1 VQPLSEDSRVRIG
14 VLGRIFG
21 KRDGRGGSPEAYVGA
36 FGKHPAW
43 NDHIE
48 DIGIE
53 SERLVEAKRSIYVD
67 GIGGNIDSGAW
78 DKLEAPARLEGFGH
92 LFLWS
97 WDDECLVGR
106 MWSSSDGKGRTKY
119 PMAIVAHLKSVQ
131 QGVVN
136 EAVLAIEAA
145 EKACRGTQDRGAV
158 IAAVD
163 TARTRIREAIESGR
177 NSGESAFSAREII
190 QSADMGPNL
199 AGIERVV
206 YQIDRDM
213 GAYLRGSGS
222 DSTTSRLKSIDLR
235 PQHLRVPACV
245 ADSWKSILTWQS
257 FMRDFLDDFC
267 PLLVV
272 RREDSPWIDIIVGAP
287 GPGEFFCLRAGTAAV
302 PQATEVPYT
311 IEPALADR
319 VRVWASSQSQPS

>member
-1 VQPLSEDSRVRIG
+1 MRIG

-21 KRDGRGGSPEAYVGA
+21 RREGRGGSPEAFVGA

-48 DIGIE
+48 DIGLE
-53 SERLVEAKRSIYVD
+53 SERLVEAKRSLYVE

-78 DKLEAPARLEGFGH
+78 DKLETPAQLEGFGH

-97 WDDECLVGR
+97 WDDECLIGR

-119 PMAIVAHLKSVQ
+119 PMAVVAHLRSAP
-131 QGVVN
+131 QGAVS
-136 EAVLAIEAA
+136 EAVAELASA
-145 EKACRGTQDRGAV
+145 ENSCRVTQDRAAV

-163 TARTRIREAIESGR
+163 AARRRIRSAVEATNHPVESG
-177 NSGESAFSAREII
+177 FSAREII
-190 QSADMGPNL
+190 ASGQMGPDL
-199 AGIERVV
+199 AGVERVV
-206 YQIDRDM
+206 YQMDRDM
-213 GAYLRGSGS
+213 GAYLRGAGS

-235 PQHLRVPACV
+235 PQHIRVPACV
-245 ADSWKSILTWQS
+245 PDSWKSILIWQS

-287 GPGEFFCLRAGTAAV
+287 GPSEFFCLRAGPLAV
-302 PQATEVPYT
+302 PAATEVPYT
-311 IEPALADR
+311 IEPTLAER
-319 VRVWASSQSQPS
+319 VRSWAAAVMQPT

>member
-1 VQPLSEDSRVRIG
+1 MRIG

-21 KRDGRGGSPEAYVGA
+21 RREGRGGNPEAFVGA

-48 DIGIE
+48 DIGLE
-53 SERLVEAKRSIYVD
+53 SERLVEAKRSIYVE

-78 DKLEAPARLEGFGH
+78 DKLESHANLEGFGH

-119 PMAIVAHLKSVQ
+119 PMAVVAHLRSAPH
-131 QGVVN
+131 GAVN
-136 EAVLAIEAA
+136 ETVAALASA
-145 EKACRGTQDRGAV
+145 EKSCRTAQDRSAV

-163 TARTRIREAIESGR
+163 AARSRIR
-177 NSGESAFSAREII
+177 SALETAKHLAEPGFSAREII
-190 QSADMGPNL
+190 ASGQMGLGL
-199 AGIERVV
+199 AGVERVV
-206 YQIDRDM
+206 YQMNRDM
-213 GAYLRGSGS
+213 GAYLRNAGS

-235 PQHLRVPACV
+235 PQHIRVPACV
-245 ADSWKSILTWQS
+245 PDSWKSILTWQA

-267 PLLVV
+267 PLLVI
-272 RREDSPWIDIIVGAP
+272 RREDSPWVDIIVGAP
-287 GPGEFFCLRAGTAAV
+287 GPSEFFCLRAGPSAV
-302 PQATEVPYT
+302 PAATEVPYT
-311 IEPALADR
+311 IEPALAER
-319 VRVWASSQSQPS
+319 VRQWAATVMQSA